1 MTGKNLKKDKDEEE
15 ATPMMHE
22 ILVSTIYNKVIFLH
36 ANPDQGKIHIFEL
49 DPQFT
54 YKYNHVITY
63 QPKHQVKLQVIDNL
77 LVVHNINQKS
87 SQMYDFKIQDYT
99 SPLTRDNL
107 DCNMQYA

>member
-1 MTGKNLKKDKDEEE
+1 
-15 ATPMMHE
+15 
-22 ILVSTIYNKVIFLH
+22 
-36 ANPDQGKIHIFEL
+36 
-49 DPQFT
+49 
-54 YKYNHVITY
+54 
-63 QPKHQVKLQVIDNL
+63 VKLQVIDNL